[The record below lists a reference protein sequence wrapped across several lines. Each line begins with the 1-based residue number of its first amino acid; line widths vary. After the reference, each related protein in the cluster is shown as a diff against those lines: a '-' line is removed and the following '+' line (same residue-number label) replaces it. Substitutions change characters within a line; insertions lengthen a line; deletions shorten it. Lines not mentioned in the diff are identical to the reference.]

1 MAATAQTCRA
11 TRKTRAQPFGR
22 STRFEITVAIWKS
35 NYAICI
41 RDVQKLRLVARRI
54 KRDPERFV
62 ETAFYKSLGH
72 VRFTVAVGIAHY
84 LDLIGATLHDKD
96 VAIGR
101 AKEKARITKTAG
113 VEVDPKAGRH
123 TKLRTGWTINNVR
136 PVNRQNI

>member
-1 MAATAQTCRA
+1 MSAAAQARRA
-11 TRKTRAQPFGR
+11 TRKVRGQSLSWSAC
-22 STRFEITVAIWKS
+22 FEITVAIWKS

-54 KRDPERFV
+54 KRDPEWFV

-84 LDLIGATLHDKD
+84 LDLIRTTLHDKD

-101 AKEKARITKTAG
+101 G
-113 VEVDPKAGRH
+113 
-123 TKLRTGWTINNVR
+123 
-136 PVNRQNI
+136 